1 MRTHGWCMDHID
13 TYEDYYE
20 FMVAAEVSIPQ
31 LDTVH
36 HISWYQCWNAT
47 RYRTAGRVLR
57 LTQLSQ
63 SFEYAYSFL
72 VFIDAVHITK
82 TDAVNHRYQENISLV
97 HCWIV
102 CYMLLKLLLHVKWF
116 FIITT
121 LFVNYWT
128 RVYNKTLYKEKATK
142 RETILLISWLK
153 YREHFRNS
161 SICTIYTYIAWYNTQ
176 KREKINISHS
186 I

>member
-1 MRTHGWCMDHID
+1 
-13 TYEDYYE
+13 
-20 FMVAAEVSIPQ
+20 MVAAEVNIPQ

-36 HISWYQCWNAT
+36 HISWHQCWNAI

-57 LTQLSQ
+57 FTQLSQ

-72 VFIDAVHITK
+72 VFINAVHIIK
-82 TDAVNHRYQENISLV
+82 TDTVNDRWHENISLV

-116 FIITT
+116 FIITS

-128 RVYNKTLYKEKATK
+128 RVYNKTLYKEKVTK
-142 RETILLISWLK
+142 GETILLISWLK
-153 YREHFRNS
+153 YWELLFRNS
-161 SICTIYTYIAWYNTQ
+161 FICTFYTYIAWYNMPTNEKKRKIQYFSQYIHMQ
-176 KREKINISHS
+176 KNIYTDQ
-186 I
+186 